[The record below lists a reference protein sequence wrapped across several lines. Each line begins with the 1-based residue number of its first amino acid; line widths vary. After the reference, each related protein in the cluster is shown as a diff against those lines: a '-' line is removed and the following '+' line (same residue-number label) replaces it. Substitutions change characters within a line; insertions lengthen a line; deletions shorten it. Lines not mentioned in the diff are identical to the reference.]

1 MSEHRVK
8 INWKAGSE
16 EFKTETY
23 DRTHSVQF
31 EGGQSIN
38 GSAAPDFYGRA
49 EYTNP
54 EEMLAASLASCH
66 MLTFLAVA
74 AKMRLPVA
82 DYTDSAVATLEKNA
96 EGRMAVTK
104 VVLRP
109 KVTFQNSND
118 APNASKLE
126 GMHRKAHTAC
136 MIANSVKTEV
146 IVEPG

>member
-1 MSEHRVK
+1 MSEHRVQ

-23 DRTHSVQF
+23 DRTHTLHF
-31 EGGQSIN
+31 EGGQTLN

-49 EYTNP
+49 EYANP

-66 MLTFLAVA
+66 KLTFLAVA

-82 DYTDSAVATLEKNA
+82 EYTDSAVATLEKNA

-109 KVTFQNSND
+109 KVTFQDNAN
-118 APNASKLE
+118 APDASKLE
-126 GMHRKAHTAC
+126 GMHRKAHSAC

-146 IVEPG
+146 TVEPG